1 MPIEPSSFSVII
13 GMFWLT
19 KCHVVIMCDEKV
31 VCVPYGNKVLIVQG
45 DRSDARIASKLNII
59 SCTTTQ
65 KYTQKGCHVF
75 LAQITEKKAE
85 EKSEEKRLED
95 VPIVRDFQNV
105 PILALPEGSE
115 NFVVYCDASHTGLGA
130 ILMQKE
136 KVIAYAS
143 RQLKVHE
150 NNYTTHDLELGV
162 ICYHPGKANVVADA
176 LSRKERIKLLR
187 VRALVMTIDVKLSSQ
202 ILNAQAEA
210 TKEEN
215 FKEENMRG
223 INKEFETRSN
233 GTLYI
238 EKRCW
243 LPRFRG
249 LRDLIISE
257 SHKAKYSI
265 HPGSDKMYQDLKK
278 LY

>member
-1 MPIEPSSFSVII
+1 MY
-13 GMFWLT
+13 GM
-19 KCHVVIMCDEKV
+19 KCVVFTDHKSLQHILGKV
-31 VCVPYGNKVLIVQG
+31 
-45 DRSDARIASKLNII
+45 
-59 SCTTTQ
+59 
-65 KYTQKGCHVF
+65 
-75 LAQITEKKAE
+75 
-85 EKSEEKRLED
+85 
-95 VPIVRDFQNV
+95 
-105 PILALPEGSE
+105 
-115 NFVVYCDASHTGLGA
+115 
-130 ILMQKE
+130 
-136 KVIAYAS
+136 
-143 RQLKVHE
+143 
-150 NNYTTHDLELGV
+150 
-162 ICYHPGKANVVADA
+162 NVVADA

-238 EKRCW
+238 EKRGW

-257 SHKAKYSI
+257 SHKSKYSI